1 TPVWDFSSGSD
12 YPLLPVSQGTS
23 TARPPLVRRSDYRP
37 PDFWI
42 ERVELV
48 FQLERERTRVRSRLS
63 GRRNESANPGRRPL
77 VLHGEELELHALRLN
92 GTDLVIGEFEVTEQ
106 GLVVPEV
113 PDRFELETE
122 VEIQPRAN
130 TRLSG
135 LYVSNNVFCTQCEA
149 EG

>member
-1 TPVWDFSSGSD
+1 MLGA
-12 YPLLPVSQGTS
+12 LVSQGTS
-23 TARPPLVRRSDYRP
+23 TQVKEIRRVDYRP

-48 FQLERERTRVRSRLS
+48 FQLDREKTRVRTRLA
-63 GRRNESANPGRRPL
+63 GRRNEAVNPGRRPL

-92 GTDLVIGEFEVTEQ
+92 GSDLVIGEFEVDEHSLT
-106 GLVVPEV
+106 VPEV

-122 VEIQPRAN
+122 VEIDPRAN

-135 LYVSNNVFCTQCEA
+135 LYLSNGIFCTPCEA
-149 EG
+149 EGFRRITYFL